1 MATIKKLHEALSKM
15 HRRACGDT
23 SIVYMSVPADSTE
36 DADLLLDGALDELE
50 EYRARDRDALNNVR
64 RHNGQPLIEGDL

>member
-1 MATIKKLHEALSKM
+1 VSDMAKLRAALSKM

-23 SIVYMSVPADSTE
+23 SAVYMSIPADSTE

-50 EYRARDRDALNNVR
+50 EFRKRDRDALNAVR
-64 RHNGQPLIEGDL
+64 AHNGQPPLDGPL